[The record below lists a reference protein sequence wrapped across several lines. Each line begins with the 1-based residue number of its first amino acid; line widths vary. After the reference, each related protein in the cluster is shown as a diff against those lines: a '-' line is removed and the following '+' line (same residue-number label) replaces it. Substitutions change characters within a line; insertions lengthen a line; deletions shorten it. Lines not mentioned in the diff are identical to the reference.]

1 MEWTYEHD
9 VMFCKEVR
17 LMQPFKAKKGSPER
31 GRIWNLIA
39 ESLNQIDK
47 PKFRVNKRSVKERF
61 NLLAEKY
68 KTKIRNE
75 EKASGISPEITEL
88 DMLLEEILALEEEMV
103 TQIHAQD
110 KVSEEKG
117 KAQAQEMRKKALEK
131 LGETQKRKAD
141 QGEEHVQQKKH
152 RTSGS
157 ETIAYLRQRAEENMK
172 LKVEEQQAQRDMQVS
187 FQQQQQQQQMLH
199 AFHKQSEQQHNALL
213 ALSQQQQLQN
223 QMLLALIQKLVSK

>member
-1 MEWTYEHD
+1 
-9 VMFCKEVR
+9 
-17 LMQPFKAKKGSPER
+17 MQPFKAKKGSPER

-47 PKFRVNKRSVKERF
+47 PKFKVNKRSVRERF

-88 DMLLEEILALEEEMV
+88 DMLLEEILALVEEMV
-103 TQIHAQD
+103 TKIHAQD

-117 KAQAQEMRKKALEK
+117 KAQAQEMRKKALER

-141 QGEEHVQQKKH
+141 
-152 RTSGS
+152 
-157 ETIAYLRQRAEENMK
+157 
-172 LKVEEQQAQRDMQVS
+172 
-187 FQQQQQQQQMLH
+187 
-199 AFHKQSEQQHNALL
+199 
-213 ALSQQQQLQN
+213 
-223 QMLLALIQKLVSK
+223 